1 MSTIAIMFIAAAI
14 IFIIGAIIYISISFL
29 FEEKAMTVK
38 IYLKYII
45 KNEVELKHLADKI
58 EDKELKIAMKEE
70 LKQIHEHAMYI
81 KHVLT
86 DTK

>member
-1 MSTIAIMFIAAAI
+1 MSTITIMFIAATLV
-14 IFIIGAIIYISISFL
+14 FIIGAIIYISVSFL

-38 IYLKYII
+38 IYLKYIVRH
-45 KNEVELKHLADKI
+45 EVELKHLAENI
-58 EDKELKIAMKEE
+58 EDKEVKDAMKEE
-70 LKQIHEHAMYI
+70 LKHIHEHVMYI